1 MFFPA
6 ATNELCNVH
15 SAWQAQGCATVPKKN
30 HVHFPWHAQVIP
42 AFVFTFCAFCFGP
55 FASLLLCLW
64 LCNVR
69 FVWQAQGVL
78 TFRKLQFHSCWQA
91 QDLFV
96 VCLWRFERV
105 TSLLILCSIFL
116 LFWGGG
122 VGMGREGGVGWGADN
137 VLFACGWILCP
148 YGFQEVVTHLCCYT
162 HRLSSNFQHAL
173 GVTFLASWSNIRH
186 ALDVTPLTSLSN
198 M

>member
-15 SAWQAQGCATVPKKN
+15 SAWQAQGCATVPKKKSCSFSLARTGDSR
-30 HVHFPWHAQVIP
+30 VRFYVLC
-42 AFVFTFCAFCFGP
+42 FLFLSFCFS
-55 FASLLLCLW
+55 ASVSVIV
-64 LCNVR
+64 NVR
-69 FVWQAQGVL
+69 SVWQAQGAL

-91 QDLFV
+91 HDLFV

-122 VGMGREGGVGWGADN
+122 VGMGWEGGVGSGADN
-137 VLFACGWILCP
+137 VLFACGWILWP
-148 YGFQEVVTHLCCYT
+148 YGFQEVVTHLCYYT

-186 ALDVTPLTSLSN
+186 ALDVTRLTSLSN